1 MRRNRKIKTKRSI
14 KLIYVIWIVLFF
26 ITLITIVLLNN
37 FNNKVNPKIEK
48 IVNMDIDKMIENL
61 ITEYSLNENYN
72 TIKDILIITKNSN
85 DEIISIDYNLKELY
99 SFSSHIT
106 NELMSD
112 LSNLESG
119 KTSSEYYDEYLSSNK
134 DYFVLSVPYGVASNN
149 VFFSNLGPKIPVK
162 IKFIGSILTGVK
174 TKVTDYGI
182 NNSLIEVY
190 TTIDISTLAITP
202 VAKKR
207 VIRNYE
213 ILVASKII
221 EGKVPEIYGGKYE
234 KKSSITQNEF
244 TQT

>member
-1 MRRNRKIKTKRSI
+1 MRKNRKIKLKRSI
-14 KLIYVIWIVLFF
+14 KLSYIIWIVLFF
-26 ITLITIVLLNN
+26 IVFLTIIQINN
-37 FNNKVNPKIEK
+37 FNDNVNPKIEK

-61 ITEYSLNENYN
+61 ITEYSLNEDYN
-72 TIKDILIITKNSN
+72 TIKDILIINKNSN
-85 DEIISIDYNLKELY
+85 DEIINIDYNLKELY
-99 SFSSHIT
+99 EFSSHIT
-106 NELMSD
+106 EELKDD
-112 LSNLESG
+112 LANLESG

-134 DYFVLSVPYGVASNN
+134 DYFVLWIPYGVASDN
-149 VFFSNLGPKIPVK
+149 VFFSNLGPRIPVK

-190 TTIDISTLAITP
+190 TTINISTLVITP
-202 VAKKR
+202 VNKKR
-207 VIRNYE
+207 VSRNYE

-234 KKSSITQNEF
+234 QKSSISQEKF